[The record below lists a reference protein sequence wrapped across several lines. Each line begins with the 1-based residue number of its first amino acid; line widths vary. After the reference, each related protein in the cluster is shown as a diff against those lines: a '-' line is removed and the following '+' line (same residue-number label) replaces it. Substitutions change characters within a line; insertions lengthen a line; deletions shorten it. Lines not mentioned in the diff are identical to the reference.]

1 MCILLG
7 HVNPTRLEEITL
19 CISAEDELERM
30 KEVDKSLCMDKF
42 RNLKRFNLSIEPD
55 PKVKDWDTARAMAL
69 GKSIFPGVDARGI
82 LHLIAPQKAQ
92 LP

>member
-42 RNLKRFNLSIEPD
+42 RNLQRFNLSIEPD
-55 PKVKDWDTARAMAL
+55 PKVSDWDTSHAMRW
-69 GKSIFPGVDARGI
+69 GKLILPSLEARGI
-82 LHLIAPQKAQ
+82 LHLIAPRKAE